1 MTPASGRWAARR
13 RCLALL
19 LVILAGAPCAGPAAA
34 DDKLRQSDV
43 VWKLMDNCTRAATK
57 AYPDYTAEA
66 LAKREAQ
73 RRLCLR
79 RGNLPGAD
87 DPPVPAAAG
96 SVKPRR
102 RPERVDFRP

>member
-1 MTPASGRWAARR
+1 MTPARR
-13 RCLALL
+13 LALL
-19 LVILAGAPCAGPAAA
+19 LVLLAAALAAERAAA

-43 VWKLMDNCTRAATK
+43 VWKAMDNCTRAAIK

-79 RGNLPGAD
+79 RGNLPGGD
-87 DPPVPAAAG
+87 DAPAPAAAAG
-96 SVKPRR
+96 GGGVSK
-102 RPERVDFRP
+102 

>member
-1 MTPASGRWAARR
+1 MTPARRLPPGRRPRR
-13 RCLALL
+13 LALL
-19 LVILAGAPCAGPAAA
+19 LVLLAAALWAERAAA

-43 VWKLMDNCTRAATK
+43 VWKQMDNCTRAAIK

-79 RGNLPGAD
+79 RGNLPGGD
-87 DPPVPAAAG
+87 DAPAPAAAAG
-96 SVKPRR
+96 GGGVSK
-102 RPERVDFRP
+102 